1 MTKRADPPPGAVPL
15 PELTV
20 IETRVYRGPNYWSYE
35 PAIKLIV
42 DLGVLEHFPTSTI
55 PGFTE
60 ALLEMLPGVGQHSC
74 GTGKPGGFAGRLRDG
89 TWVGHVAEH
98 IALQLQREAGTE
110 VGRGKTRGTGEPG
123 RYHVVYSFAE
133 EAVGLA
139 AGRLAVRL
147 VNHLVRAEDGFD
159 FRAELEALILL
170 AERSAF
176 GPSTQALIDEAALR
190 DIPWIRLN
198 AASLVQLGHGVH
210 QQRIRATMTS
220 KTSSIAVDTASDK
233 KLTNQL
239 LAATGVPVPRAHVV
253 RSAQEAAAAAG
264 KIGFPVALKPLDG
277 NHGRGVMLNLADAQA
292 VRDAFPLARA
302 QSRSGALVVE
312 SFITGNDYRC
322 LVIGGVLRAVAQRVP
337 AHVEGDGRQSVADL
351 VETTNADPRRGI
363 GHEKVLTRIKIDD
376 EAITYAREQ
385 GFEMSDV
392 PPRGQRVFLKRTG
405 NMSTGGIS
413 IDRTEEIHPDNAE
426 IAEQAARVVGL
437 DIAGIDF
444 ICPDISVPVRET
456 GGGIVEVNAAPGFRM
471 HTHPTEGEAQ
481 YVAKPVLDLL
491 FPPGTDARIPIVAVT
506 GTNGKTTTARMIA
519 HIMKGMGRK
528 VGLTSTDGIFVDGRL
543 IRKADCLGSSLGL
556 DRAPAPGRGL
566 RGLRGGARRDPARG
580 TRLRPER
587 RGGRPQ
593 RDRRPSGPGWHH
605 DPQAAGRGQAG
616 DRRGGAPRR
625 HRRPERRRSARGRHG
640 APLRRDRSS
649 TSHGPGE
656 RARAVPGLRGRRA
669 VTLEKGRNG
678 EMIVLRQGRKSMPL
692 VWTHLLP
699 STFEGRARMNVQN
712 ALAAAAAAWA
722 AGAHLHDIRQGLRT
736 FTTSYFM
743 APGRLNMFELDGY
756 RVIVDYAHNPPAIAC
771 AGQFVD
777 RLTEPTPGGRGRSS
791 AASRIGVIATAGDRR
806 DEDIVEIGRIAARH
820 FDQIII
826 REDENNRGR
835 PRGQTAELIERGVRD
850 AIEAAESRATERGDD
865 PRRDGRHAP
874 CPGHRVAG
882 ATSSRC
888 ASTTRT
894 TSGRSSSAASTGR
907 DRGSARVP
915 DDPRGEPDRS
925 RTSKRLAGGTS
936 CPQPVDRDRLE
947 SFVGQPGEDV
957 GAARR
962 GSSPRRRRRV
972 ARGRGAPG
980 APPSSVWIRR
990 DLAPIAR
997 ARRSLPGRWRSS
1009 PRGRGRAGSDASRR

>member
-1 MTKRADPPPGAVPL
+1 
-15 PELTV
+15 
-20 IETRVYRGPNYWSYE
+20 
-35 PAIKLIV
+35 
-42 DLGVLEHFPTSTI
+42 
-55 PGFTE
+55 
-60 ALLEMLPGVGQHSC
+60 
-74 GTGKPGGFAGRLRDG
+74 
-89 TWVGHVAEH
+89 
-98 IALQLQREAGTE
+98 
-110 VGRGKTRGTGEPG
+110 
-123 RYHVVYSFAE
+123 
-133 EAVGLA
+133 
-139 AGRLAVRL
+139 
-147 VNHLVRAEDGFD
+147 
-159 FRAELEALILL
+159 
-170 AERSAF
+170 
-176 GPSTQALIDEAALR
+176 
-190 DIPWIRLN
+190 
-198 AASLVQLGHGVH
+198 
-210 QQRIRATMTS
+210 MTS

-253 RSAQEAAAAAG
+253 RSPEEAAAAAG

-292 VRDAFPLARA
+292 VRDAFPLANA
-302 QSRSGALVVE
+302 QSRSGALVIE

-337 AHVEGDGRQSVADL
+337 AHVEGDGTQSVADL

-363 GHEKVLTRIKIDD
+363 GYEKVLTRIKIDD

-385 GFEMSDV
+385 GFEMTDV

-543 IRKADCLGSSLGL
+543 IRKADASGPRSASTVLQHPVVDFAVFEVARGGILREGLGYGRNDVAVVLNVTGDHLGL
-556 DRAPAPGRGL
+556 
-566 RGLRGGARRDPARG
+566 GGITTLKQLAGVKQVIVEAVPRDG
-580 TRLRPER
+580 TAVLNA
-587 RGGRPQ
+587 
-593 RDRRPSGPGWHH
+593 D
-605 DPQAAGRGQAG
+605 DPLVAAM
-616 DRRGGAPRR
+616 
-625 HRRPERRRSARGRHG
+625 GRHTSG
-640 APLRRDRSS
+640 SVVYFSMDPENDRVKFQAS
-649 TSHGPGE
+649 
-656 RARAVPGLRGRRA
+656 RGRRA

-756 RVIVDYAHNPPAIAC
+756 RVIVDYAHNPPAIDAL
-771 AGQFVD
+771 GQFVGS
-777 RLTEPTPGGRGRSS
+777 LTEPTPGGARALVTGR
-791 AASRIGVIATAGDRR
+791 RIGVIATAGDRR

-835 PRGQTAELIERGVRD
+835 PRGQTAELIERGVRN
-850 AIEAAESRATERGDD
+850 AMEAAESRATDVETHLDEMEAT
-865 PRRDGRHAP
+865 RHALDIAS
-874 CPGHRVAG
+874 PGDVIAVCVDHANDVWKELQRRQHG
-882 ATSSRC
+882 AAT
-888 ASTTRT
+888 
-894 TSGRSSSAASTGR
+894 
-907 DRGSARVP
+907 DGSALRAV
-915 DDPRGEPDRS
+915 
-925 RTSKRLAGGTS
+925 TI
-936 CPQPVDRDRLE
+936 LE
-947 SFVGQPGEDV
+947 ENPTAEDLEAV
-957 GAARR
+957 
-962 GSSPRRRRRV
+962 
-972 ARGRGAPG
+972 
-980 APPSSVWIRR
+980 
-990 DLAPIAR
+990 
-997 ARRSLPGRWRSS
+997 
-1009 PRGRGRAGSDASRR
+1009 